1 MLLIQRQIFAR
12 RTHAIQISGIFWI
25 NIYDLW
31 RHSAGSFPMAH
42 WLFINH
48 GSTCSQQ
55 SHWSRKT
62 QRWTYVHLHVQ
73 ALPCRCSIWD
83 SSLDDSTYT
92 CHMCMNI
99 IWPLLGNVLTTNHQ
113 SALAAPVRP
122 PARPPARRLMY
133 RVKASTWH
141 HLICY
146 SSRRL
151 SFPVSRAAQ
160 SATSGNYGLFCLS
173 NNSNQTL
180 VDRSEAISRQ
190 I

>member
-83 SSLDDSTYT
+83 SSLDDSTYMS
-92 CHMCMNI
+92 H
-99 IWPLLGNVLTTNHQ
+99 VHEYHLTTAWQRLDNQ
-113 SALAAPVRP
+113 PSERTRCTCA
-122 PARPPARRLMY
+122 PARPPARWLMY

-151 SFPVSRAAQ
+151 SFPVSRR
-160 SATSGNYGLFCLS
+160 T
-173 NNSNQTL
+173 
-180 VDRSEAISRQ
+180 DRNIE
-190 I
+190 

>member
-1 MLLIQRQIFAR
+1 MTCSEPISDLLLIQRQLFAR
-12 RTHAIQISGIFWI
+12 RIHAIQISGIFWI

-83 SSLDDSTYT
+83 SSLDDSTYMS
-92 CHMCMNI
+92 H
-99 IWPLLGNVLTTNHQ
+99 VHEYHLTTAWQRLDNQPSEHTNCTC
-113 SALAAPVRP
+113 A
-122 PARPPARRLMY
+122 PARLLA
-133 RVKASTWH
+133 H
-141 HLICY
+141 
-146 SSRRL
+146 
-151 SFPVSRAAQ
+151 VSRQ
-160 SATSGNYGLFCLS
+160 SLDVASSHLLLESTSF
-173 NNSNQTL
+173 
-180 VDRSEAISRQ
+180 ISRQ
-190 I
+190 PRRTERNIG